1 MKKWKLNESTKDTL
15 IAVGSIAAVI
25 AVYVLIG
32 CINPMLI
39 ASDGYVE
46 FLDGF

>member
-25 AVYVLIG
+25 GVYVLIG
-32 CINPMLI
+32 CIDPMLN